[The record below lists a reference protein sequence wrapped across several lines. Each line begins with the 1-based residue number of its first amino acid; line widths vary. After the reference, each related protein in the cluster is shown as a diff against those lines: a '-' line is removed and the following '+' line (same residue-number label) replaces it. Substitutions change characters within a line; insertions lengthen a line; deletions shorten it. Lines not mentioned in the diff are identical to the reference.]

1 MYSFSEQIVTTVL
14 VLLVMALTMGL
25 LLSANLVQKKVG
37 ENGVIVI
44 SKIIGLILASYA
56 TQSILTGLK
65 AFFA

>member
-1 MYSFSEQIVTTVL
+1 
-14 VLLVMALTMGL
+14 MALTMGL